1 MKIQPI
7 SGYNYSI
14 NIYYKNH
21 NLEKN
26 SQISENTNN
35 VISFP
40 KAYYGMELVNMPT
53 LSFKGAEG
61 FSKAA
66 IDLAQQIPVSDRIAH
81 VMSNIKLG
89 DVILL
94 GSDFNKAQN
103 ALRKFVNKISLPV
116 KREIFLFDNKL
127 GHNYAFF
134 RHPDGDNHILNINN
148 DTFYIRVKGTHYS
161 LDPGQSSAIQD
172 GNLVQFL
179 DSTEQ
184 LSEQFL
190 IKDKPKTNLSNFEK
204 LFLKVYDYSKEIED
218 SVRKLNFET
227 LSKEIQQAKGAPSRI
242 DFSRIG
248 GQAKAI
254 EELKKGILYPVKY
267 PAAYSADDI
276 TRGYLLYGPPGTGKT
291 EISRALANEAGINY
305 MYMSGTEFENKYVGE
320 SEANVRAFFQA
331 LKESQPSIGVID
343 EIDAIGK
350 ERGEKDVYGAKVV
363 NQILTSMTDLYNSGD
378 NVFILGLTNKY
389 DTLDSALKRSERFS
403 KHIKCDAPDRG
414 GIKEI
419 LKIHTSGKA
428 LDKNIDMDKLSDE
441 LFDAKAVGG
450 DIKFVVKMA
459 RENMMNR
466 IGIYKKMEAG
476 TFTPADMENA
486 IITQEDFLTAI
497 KQLRDQGS
505 KSVRPIGFNK

>member
-7 SGYNYSI
+7 NGYNYSI
-14 NIYYKNH
+14 NTYKNH
-21 NLEKN
+21 NSEKN
-26 SQISENTNN
+26 SQISGNTNN
-35 VISFP
+35 VISFS
-40 KAYYGMELVNMPT
+40 KAYYGKELINMPA
-53 LSFKGAEG
+53 LSFKGTEG

-66 IDLAQQIPVSDRIAH
+66 VDLALQFPVSDRIAQ
-81 VMSNIKLG
+81 VMSNIRLG
-89 DVILL
+89 DIVLL
-94 GSDFNKAQN
+94 GSDFNKAQT
-103 ALRKFVNKISLPV
+103 ALRKFASKISLPI
-116 KREIFLFDNKL
+116 KREIYLPDQKL
-127 GHNYAFF
+127 EHNYAFF
-134 RHPDGDNHILNINN
+134 KHTNGDNHIMNIN
-148 DTFYIRVKGTHYS
+148 DDVFYIRINGTHYS
-161 LDPGQSSAIQD
+161 LDPGNSSAVQD
-172 GNLVQFL
+172 GNLIQFL
-179 DSTEQ
+179 DSTK
-184 LSEQFL
+184 QFGEHFY

-204 LFLKVYDYSKEIED
+204 LFSKVYDYTKEIES

-227 LSKEIQQAKGAPSRI
+227 LTKEIQQSKGMPPKI

-291 EISRALANEAGINY
+291 EISRALANEAGVNY

-320 SEANVRAFFQA
+320 SEANVRAFFQS

-378 NVFILGLTNKY
+378 NVFIIGLTNKY

-403 KHIKCDAPDRG
+403 KHIKFDAPDRE

-428 LDKNIDMDKLSDE
+428 LDENVDMDKLSDE

-466 IGIYKKMEAG
+466 IGIYKKMENG
-476 TFTPADMENA
+476 TFTPADLENA
-486 IITQEDFLTAI
+486 IITQEDFLAAI
-497 KQLRDQGS
+497 KQFKDQGR

>member
-1 MKIQPI
+1 MKILPI
-7 SGYNYSI
+7 SEYYYTN
-14 NIYYKNH
+14 NIYKN
-21 NLEKN
+21 NSYVNK

-35 VISFP
+35 LVSFP
-40 KAYYGMELVNMPT
+40 KAYYGKDLVKTATP
-53 LSFKGAEG
+53 SFNGTEG
-61 FSKAA
+61 LSKAA
-66 IDLAQQIPVSDRIAH
+66 IDMALQIPVKDRIAH
-81 VMSNIKLG
+81 VMSSIKLG

-94 GSDFNKAQN
+94 GSDFNKAQT
-103 ALRKFVNKISLPV
+103 ALRKFANKISLPI
-116 KREIFLFDNKL
+116 KREFYLPDNKL
-127 GHNYAFF
+127 EHQYAFF
-134 RHPDGDNHILNINN
+134 KHPDGDNHILNIN
-148 DTFYIRVKGTHYS
+148 DDVFYIRVNGTHYS
-161 LDPGQSSAIQD
+161 LEPGCSSSIQD
-172 GNLVQFL
+172 GNLIQFL
-179 DSTEQ
+179 DSTKNVGEH
-184 LSEQFL
+184 FY
-190 IKDKPKTNLSNFEK
+190 IKDKPKTNISKFEK
-204 LFLKVYDYSKEIED
+204 LFTRVYDYSKDIEG
-218 SVRKLNFET
+218 SVRKLNYET
-227 LSKEIQQAKGAPSRI
+227 LSREIQQAKGSPI
-242 DFSRIG
+242 KVDFSRIG

-276 TRGYLLYGPPGTGKT
+276 TRGFILYGPPGTGKT

-331 LKESQPSIGVID
+331 LKENQPSIGVID

-363 NQILTSMTDLYNSGD
+363 NQILTSITDLYNSGD

-389 DTLDSALKRSERFS
+389 ETLDPALKRSERLS
-403 KHIKCDAPDRG
+403 KHIKIDAPDKE

-428 LDKNIDMDKLSDE
+428 LDKNIDMDDLSDKLLE
-441 LFDAKAVGG
+441 LKAVGG
-450 DIKFVVKMA
+450 DIKFVSKMA

-466 IGIYKKMEAG
+466 LGVYKKMENG

-486 IITQEDFLTAI
+486 VITQDDFLAAI
-497 KQLRDQGS
+497 KQFKDRGG

>member
-7 SGYNYSI
+7 SGYNYLI
-14 NIYYKNH
+14 NTYKNY
-21 NLEKN
+21 NSEKN
-26 SQISENTNN
+26 SQISGNTNN
-35 VISFP
+35 IISFS
-40 KAYYGMELVNMPT
+40 KAYYGKELINMPALT
-53 LSFKGAEG
+53 FKGTEG

-66 IDLAQQIPVSDRIAH
+66 IDLALQFPVSDRIAQ

-94 GSDFNKAQN
+94 GSDFNKAQT
-103 ALRKFVNKISLPV
+103 ALRKFASKISLPI
-116 KREIFLFDNKL
+116 KREIYLPEQKL

-134 RHPDGDNHILNINN
+134 KHPDGDNHIININ
-148 DTFYIRVKGTHYS
+148 DDVFYIRVNGTHYS
-161 LDPGQSSAIQD
+161 LDPGTSSAVQD
-172 GNLVQFL
+172 GNLIQFL
-179 DSTEQ
+179 DSTVQ
-184 LSEQFL
+184 LGEHFY

-204 LFLKVYDYSKEIED
+204 LFSKVFDYTKEIES

-227 LSKEIQQAKGAPSRI
+227 LTKEIQQSKGMPPKI

-320 SEANVRAFFQA
+320 SEANVRAFFQS

-378 NVFILGLTNKY
+378 NVFIIGLTNKY

-403 KHIKCDAPDRG
+403 KHIKFDAPDRK

-428 LDKNIDMDKLSDE
+428 LDENVDMDKLSDE

-466 IGIYKKMEAG
+466 IGIYKKMENG
-476 TFTPADMENA
+476 TFTPADLENA
-486 IITQEDFLTAI
+486 IITQEDFLSAI
-497 KQLRDQGS
+497 KQFKDQGK